1 MGSADATTRY
11 IGLGVGCGVVTLL
24 AIVVAVVV
32 KTRSRANRDSN
43 NKPDDYDDAYN
54 AKYQNE
60 SVKSSAVSDAYN
72 AKYQNASVMSSVDSA
87 TSSESDGYASLYKDD
102 DADYAE
108 SQEKN
113 DTGSEQNPSS
123 T

>member
-1 MGSADATTRY
+1 MGSADAADTTTLY
-11 IGLGVGCGVVTLL
+11 IGVGVGCGVVTLV
-24 AIVVAVVV
+24 AIVVAVVVV

-43 NKPDDYDDAYN
+43 NKPDDYD
-54 AKYQNE
+54 
-60 SVKSSAVSDAYN
+60 DAYN